1 MYCFPKK
8 YRLLKRFEFR
18 RVENA
23 GKRKRLD
30 HVVVVFAENSGDSPR
45 LGLVVSRRVGNAVI
59 RNRVKRIIREFF
71 RYHRLT
77 LSPVDVVVIAR
88 KGANL
93 PERDLWFRELDT
105 AFRWICSCNSD
116 AQKDAALYY

>member
-1 MYCFPKK
+1 MYSFPQK

-23 GKRKRLD
+23 GKRKRLE
-30 HVVVVFAENSGDSPR
+30 HVIVVFAENSGDSPR

-59 RNRVKRIIREFF
+59 RIRVKRIIREFF

-93 PERDLWFRELDT
+93 PERDLLFKELDT

-116 AQKDAALYY
+116 VQKNAAFSY

>member
-1 MYCFPKK
+1 M
-8 YRLLKRFEFR
+8 
-18 RVENA
+18 
-23 GKRKRLD
+23 
-30 HVVVVFAENSGDSPR
+30 
-45 LGLVVSRRVGNAVI
+45 GLVVSRRVGNAVI

-93 PERDLWFRELDT
+93 PERELLFRELDT

-116 AQKDAALYY
+116 AQKDAALSY

>member
-1 MYCFPKK
+1 VYGFPKE

-30 HVVVVFAENSGDSPR
+30 HVVVVFAENSGEYPR
-45 LGLVVSRRVGNAVI
+45 LGLVVSRRIGNAVI

-77 LSPVDVVVIAR
+77 LNPVDIVVIAR
-88 KGANL
+88 KGADR
-93 PERDLWFRELDT
+93 PERELLFKELDT
-105 AFRWICSCNSD
+105 AFCWICSCTSD
-116 AQKDAALYY
+116 A